1 MWTTFV
7 QQSHT
12 AAPAFHCSTCTCLL
26 SARLVHMRQR
36 RFSARVSGAA
46 SSAAVARD
54 SAVKSH
60 SRYWRRWRGFGIASG
75 CFVLCVVL
83 YVCLGNSIMFQSSG
97 QQLQRRRPGKYPVLA
112 ERDVVALEVA
122 TSQVANLATLP
133 TLNDLVKSAAELG
146 AVYAQVLEQVVAAQE
161 VEDGGRVLRELGVS
175 QNHLS
180 SGCSSLR
187 RAADV
192 CYAKLK
198 AMLLQEAHA
207 ELHMA
212 PTSLVCTTYGWML
225 GNIYLYSA
233 VLPEYY
239 LLRDDSTS
247 HALVLLRSINVL
259 SWSPRVHT
267 VPSSEMREHRAAVAT
282 YDLFNW
288 SGGAACRRGLLSHV
302 PHAKRFCESS
312 FSSWSA
318 VARRVAATYEEL
330 IVLHPTYAP
339 LRLHYAIS
347 FAFLAMDTAADV
359 AAGGTQALEGHPAK
373 ALKVIRSD
381 RSKLER
387 TYRHADAAHGP
398 VLALLEAFLTPVAL
412 RTADQDAQLVAAL
425 REWGSCAEAQAAL
438 LEATSWPGGVFPGE
452 YRAPLLRDA
461 QLLHLLAKAQLHLG
475 DDHAALQT
483 LRLCL

>member
-1 MWTTFV
+1 
-7 QQSHT
+7 
-12 AAPAFHCSTCTCLL
+12 
-26 SARLVHMRQR
+26 MRQR
-36 RFSARVSGAA
+36 CVSAPVSGAA
-46 SSAAVARD
+46 SSAAAARA
-54 SAVKSH
+54 SAVKSR
-60 SRYWRRWRGFGIASG
+60 SRYRRRWRGFGIAAA
-75 CFVLCVVL
+75 CFVVGVVL
-83 YVCLGNSIMFQSSG
+83 YVCLGSSIMFQSSA
-97 QQLQRRRPGKYPVLA
+97 QQRQRRRPGKYPVLA
-112 ERDVVALEVA
+112 ERDVMALDVA

-133 TLNDLVKSAAELG
+133 ALDNLVKSAAELG
-146 AVYAQVLEQVVAAQE
+146 AVHAQVLEQVVAAQE
-161 VEDGGRVLRELGVS
+161 VEDGGRALRELGVS
-175 QNHLS
+175 QSHLS

-192 CYAKLK
+192 SYAKLK

-212 PTSLVCTTYGWML
+212 PTSLVRTTYGWML

-239 LLRDDSTS
+239 LFRDDSTN
-247 HALVLLRSINVL
+247 HALVLLRSTNVL

-267 VPSSEMREHRAAVAT
+267 VPSAEMREHGAAVAT

-288 SGGAACRRGLLSHV
+288 SGGAACRRGPLGHV
-302 PHAKRFCESS
+302 PHATRFCESS

-330 IVLHPTYAP
+330 IVLYPTYAP

-359 AAGGTQALEGHPAK
+359 TAGGTQGLDGHTAK
-373 ALKVIRSD
+373 ALQVIRSD
-381 RSKLER
+381 RSKLKG
-387 TYRHADAAHGP
+387 TYTHADAAHGP

-425 REWGSCAEAQAAL
+425 REWESCAEAQAAL

-452 YRAPLLRDA
+452 YRAPLLRDV
-461 QLLHLLAKAQLHLG
+461 QLSHLLAKAQLHLG